1 MSELENLG
9 VKTYEDYK
17 RNEQNIFNLVYGMLE
32 EYADKHPDFI
42 KQEIEKSFEVCVKVE
57 DIAIGDENIFYIN
70 G

>member
-1 MSELENLG
+1 MSELENLR
-9 VKTYEDYK
+9 VRTYEDYK
-17 RNEQNIFNLVYGMLE
+17 RNEQNIFNLVYEMLE

-42 KQEIEKSFEVCVKVE
+42 KQEIEKFFEVCVKVE